1 MDEVVSDGATIRGT
15 DLFLISV
22 ESKDEDLTVIT
33 ERGNGRV
40 TVPHVG
46 SMPLEGLTLGKAREA
61 IQRAVAARSA
71 GTTVR
76 LWVYRER

>member
-1 MDEVVSDGATIRGT
+1 
-15 DLFLISV
+15 
-22 ESKDEDLTVIT
+22 VIT

-46 SMPLEGLTLGKAREA
+46 SMRIEGLTLDKAREA
-61 IQRAVAARSA
+61 IQQAVAARSA